1 MQGVNKILENINET
15 KQRIGFTRFDRIE
28 KYLKSIE
35 VHKLKVKKDL
45 EIAVEIR
52 ELIDYRLNKVKRL
65 YYLNI
70 IFFVGV
76 YFAVF
81 SIFLPSSVISSE
93 LGTFLSKLI
102 GLIGTTLFIIAIFIS
117 NRIQELYYQDL
128 NLLTSHYI
136 SIYSRNETKGTNLRG
151 AISAYHDFVQFFK
164 NKKEDK

>member
-1 MQGVNKILENINET
+1 MQGVKKILENVNET

-28 KYLKSIE
+28 KYLRSIE
-35 VHKLKVKKDL
+35 THKLKGKKDIETAI
-45 EIAVEIR
+45 EIK
-52 ELIDYRLNKVKRL
+52 ELIDYRLKKVKRL

-70 IFFVGV
+70 MFFVGV
-76 YFAVF
+76 YFSVF
-81 SIFLPSSVISSE
+81 SIFLPSAFTSSE

-136 SIYSRNETKGTNLRG
+136 SIYSRNETKGANLRG

-164 NKKEDK
+164 NKKEEK